1 MPDLERHAVLDW
13 LRLAEPAT
21 TALASGLVRPIE
33 VTEAVEPLL
42 VGLGQRLDS
51 YPDPSSAASLLT
63 VGDLAPLR
71 EVLAQLGIARLLRLL
86 TWLDAA
92 GTTPEG
98 RLPDALLRDESTEAG
113 LSLRAMLATLH
124 RQALLDRLFA
134 RERLEHLAT
143 LLDDTRQEAA

>member
-21 TALASGLVRPIE
+21 TALGTGLVRPIE

-51 YPDPSSAASLLT
+51 YPDPSSAASLLAA
-63 VGDLAPLR
+63 GDLAPLR

-98 RLPDALLRDESTEAG
+98 GLPDALLRDDSTEAG
-113 LSLRAMLATLH
+113 LALRATLATLH
-124 RQALLDRLFA
+124 RQTLLDRLFA
-134 RERLEHLAT
+134 PERLEHLTA
-143 LLDDTRQEAA
+143 LLDEIRQEAA